1 VAVDDDAE
9 DDAVLQAMDAEEG
22 GELMAE

>member
-1 VAVDDDAE
+1 VDDDAE
-9 DDAVLQAMDAEEG
+9 DDAVLQAMHAEEG